1 MSDHDPDGDSHM
13 ASSPEPDL
21 DPDDDMF
28 PESNLDPPA
37 PSTPRQSASYLPTAS
52 ELSPPNSQSR
62 NLGTG
67 ATTSLGITTAQVV
80 LDMAGASGSTNGV
93 GTSGS
98 TTNPRTGGSTAVA
111 AGQVKVHEPTGYQ
124 WVRPEDE
131 PGYAWK
137 NRKAQEEALKALD
150 QVVDKER
157 MIGAK
162 FGDLLMERQ
171 LVDDKS

>member
-21 DPDDDMF
+21 DGDDDMF

-37 PSTPRQSASYLPTAS
+37 PSTPRQSSSYLPPVS

-62 NLGTG
+62 NFATG
-67 ATTSLGITTAQVV
+67 STTSTGNTAAQVV
-80 LDMAGASGSTNGV
+80 FDMAGGSGSTNGV
-93 GTSGS
+93 GASGS
-98 TTNPRTGGSTAVA
+98 TTNPRAGGSTTVA
-111 AGQVKVHEPTGYQ
+111 AGQIKVHEPTGYQ
-124 WVRPEDE
+124 WIRQEEE

-137 NRKAQEEALKALD
+137 NRKAQEEAMKMLD

-171 LVDDKS
+171 LLNEKP